1 MPKVRL
7 ILRPPKE
14 GKNVT
19 LAEARAAF
27 RELNRERQSHPGKKR
42 EERPQKTAKAG

>member
-1 MPKVRL
+1 MAKIRT
-7 ILRPPKE
+7 ILGPAKE

-27 RELNRERQSHPGKKR
+27 REIRRDQRVQAAKKAPSR
-42 EERPQKTAKAG
+42 QKTAAKAG